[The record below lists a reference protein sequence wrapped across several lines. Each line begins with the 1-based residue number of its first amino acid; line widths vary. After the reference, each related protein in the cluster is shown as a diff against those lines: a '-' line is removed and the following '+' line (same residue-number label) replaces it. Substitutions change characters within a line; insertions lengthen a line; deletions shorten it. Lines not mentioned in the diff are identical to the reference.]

1 MADNE
6 LEELRG
12 QLDEIIGFV
21 GEVQAADTSGVQNPS
36 SEGVLPMQRNVFRK
50 DGEPHESG
58 KFTKEIVANFPV
70 SEGGYLK
77 VKKVLEK

>member
-21 GEVQAADTSGVQNPS
+21 GEVQAADTSSVQNPS
-36 SEGVLPMQRNVFRK
+36 N
-50 DGEPHESG
+50 
-58 KFTKEIVANFPV
+58 
-70 SEGGYLK
+70 
-77 VKKVLEK
+77 